1 MFGYHGKL
9 MVVDLNTESWYLDD
23 IQEDVFS
30 RFLGG
35 VGLGA
40 YLLYRYSK
48 PNTDP
53 LDPANPLIFACSPL
67 VGSRLTT
74 SSKFAV
80 VTKSPLTNLIGDS
93 LSSSFLAT
101 ALKGSGCDALIIN
114 GKATSTKVLKISQDG
129 VEFLPGSDLK
139 GISTLETEKRLKEKF
154 GRFC

>member
-1 MFGYHGKL
+1 MMETIYCCFLVKLEVNVFGYHGKL

-53 LDPANPLIFACSPL
+53 LDPANP
-67 VGSRLTT
+67 
-74 SSKFAV
+74 
-80 VTKSPLTNLIGDS
+80 
-93 LSSSFLAT
+93 
-101 ALKGSGCDALIIN
+101 
-114 GKATSTKVLKISQDG
+114 
-129 VEFLPGSDLK
+129 
-139 GISTLETEKRLKEKF
+139 
-154 GRFC
+154 